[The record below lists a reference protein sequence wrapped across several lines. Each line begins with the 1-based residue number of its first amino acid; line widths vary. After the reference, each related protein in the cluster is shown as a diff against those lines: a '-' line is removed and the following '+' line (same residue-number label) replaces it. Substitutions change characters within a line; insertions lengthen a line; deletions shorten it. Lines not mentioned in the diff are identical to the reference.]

1 MPVFLSDG
9 FGMRAASLANG
20 ACAGGSIRL
29 FPAFLPTSDQGGRGR
44 SEGERPQGMSLWFCR
59 APRCRLRSH
68 FGMTGRLWALLAP
81 PLPSAGSTL
90 RGRAMGGRLRKRGER
105 CGAVGMPDDGTTPSA
120 SPISLRA
127 ATRPSDLFPFS
138 TCAPAPAR
146 RGAGAAG
153 LGDDASRRPVA
164 VRAAG
169 LTRGARRRWPR
180 REGVRAGSC
189 RAIRRPA

>member
-1 MPVFLSDG
+1 MVRALG
-9 FGMRAASLANG
+9 ARFGCFRRFSRRATKKG
-20 ACAGGSIRL
+20 AGAAR
-29 FPAFLPTSDQGGRGR
+29 
-44 SEGERPQGMSLWFCR
+44 GERPQGMSLWFCR

-81 PLPSAGSTL
+81 PLPSTGPTPL
-90 RGRAMGGRLRKRGER
+90 GRATGGRLRKRGER

>member
-1 MPVFLSDG
+1 MVRALGARFGCFRRFSRRATKAGAGAAKAKGRKECFMVLSSPE
-9 FGMRAASLANG
+9 MSP
-20 ACAGGSIRL
+20 SV
-29 FPAFLPTSDQGGRGR
+29 AFWHDR
-44 SEGERPQGMSLWFCR
+44 SAPQV
-59 APRCRLRSH
+59 
-68 FGMTGRLWALLAP
+68 LLAS
-81 PLPSAGSTL
+81 PLPSTGPTL
-90 RGRAMGGRLRKRGER
+90 RGRATGGRLRKWGER
-105 CGAVGMPDDGTTPSA
+105 CGAVGMSDDGTTPSA
-120 SPISLRA
+120 SPISLRV

-138 TCAPAPAR
+138 ACAPAPAR

-153 LGDDASRRPVA
+153 LGDDVLGRPVA